1 MRFLRGAAIS
11 VALAA
16 IALSAGQAKEAIV
29 TGAGHWRGE
38 GAAHLVQA

>member
-1 MRFLRGAAIS
+1 

-16 IALSAGQAKEAIV
+16 ATLSTDAAQEAIV

-38 GAAHLVQA
+38 GAARLVKA